1 MNEKNLNAPLRVVT
15 VLWAVAV
22 VLALVL
28 SLTQDQQ
35 APQEPTPAPQAEVTA
50 PAETEPVVVG
60 DAEEAG
66 VMYYDRLDVE
76 VLAKVLYREARG
88 IPSDTEKAC
97 VGWVVCN
104 RVDAGYAD
112 TPSQVMTSPSQFAYI
127 EDTPV
132 LPELCALAGDVLERW
147 SREKNGEDDV
157 GRVLPKEYLWFSG
170 DGSHNHFRN
179 QYSGGSRWDY
189 SLPSPYE
196 S

>member
-1 MNEKNLNAPLRVVT
+1 M
-15 VLWAVAV
+15 
-22 VLALVL
+22 
-28 SLTQDQQ
+28 
-35 APQEPTPAPQAEVTA
+35 
-50 PAETEPVVVG
+50 
-60 DAEEAG
+60 
-66 VMYYDRLDVE
+66 
-76 VLAKVLYREARG
+76 
-88 IPSDTEKAC
+88 
-97 VGWVVCN
+97 VCN

-112 TPSQVMTSPSQFAYI
+112 TPFQVMTSPSQFAYI

-147 SREKNGEDDV
+147 NREKNGETDV
-157 GRVLPKEYLWFSG
+157 GRVLPQDYLWFSG